1 MATTV
6 SGTSLLDVP
15 SLVSQ
20 LMAIER
26 QPIDKL
32 NSRISTNESKIS
44 QLGKFTSLISALQ
57 SSLQTLTSK
66 LQGFKATSSD
76 ANAFTATAD
85 STAVAG
91 NYNINVGQ
99 LAKAQT
105 LAATGQASPTAAI
118 GGAAPSTLTFTVNGI
133 DKTVS
138 IAAGATLNDIR
149 DAINAADIG
158 LTANV
163 INDGTASPYRLTITA
178 DQTGTVNA
186 VTTVSSDD
194 AGINALLAYGGAS
207 PAMTQTQT
215 AQNASVTVNGVAIS
229 SASNTISGALQGVTL
244 TLRGQ
249 SASTGALTLEHDNS
263 AVATAI
269 DSFVSA
275 YNALYSE
282 MKTVSAFKASA
293 TASSTSSSTTSS
305 TSTSATTPIFAGD
318 ATVRSMMNDLRN
330 VLTTAAS
337 GTYSF
342 LSQVGISLQKDG
354 SLKVDST
361 MLETALSTNYSA
373 VSDLFASASGFAT
386 RLNSWGR
393 TTTQVGGT
401 ISLRQL
407 DLAKS
412 VSTMNDQIS
421 KLEVRMAALKK
432 QYTTTYSNL
441 NMFLAQSN
449 STTAYLT
456 QQFS

>member
-1 MATTV
+1 MATSV
-6 SGTSLLDVP
+6 SNTSLLDVP
-15 SLVSQ
+15 TLVSQ

-32 NSRISTNESKIS
+32 NTRITNYESKIS

-76 ANAFTATAD
+76 TSAFSATAD
-85 STAVAG
+85 STAVG
-91 NYNINVGQ
+91 GSYTINVGQ

-105 LAATGQASPTAAI
+105 LAATGQSSATAAI
-118 GGAAPSTLTFTVNGI
+118 AGAAASTLTFTVNGV
-133 DKTVS
+133 DKTVN

-163 INDGTASPYRLTITA
+163 INDGTATPYRLTISTKE
-178 DQTGTVNA
+178 TGTTNA
-186 VTTVSSDD
+186 VTAVSSDD
-194 AGINALLAYGGAS
+194 TAVNALLAYGGAS
-207 PAMTQTQT
+207 PALTQTQA
-215 AQNASVTVNGVAIS
+215 AQNASVTVNGVTIS
-229 SASNTISGALQGVTL
+229 SASNTVAGALQGVTL

-249 SASTGALTLEHDNS
+249 SASAGTLTLEHDTAS
-263 AVATAI
+263 VMTAV

-275 YNALYSE
+275 YNAVYNE
-282 MKTVSAFKASA
+282 MKTVSAFKAAA
-293 TASSTSSSTTSS
+293 TATSSSS
-305 TSTSATTPIFAGD
+305 TSTSSATQTPIFAGD
-318 ATVRSMMNDLRN
+318 SSVRSMLNELRN
-330 VLTTAAS
+330 VLTSSAT

-354 SLKVDST
+354 TLKVDSG
-361 MLETALSTNYSA
+361 MLESALGSNFSA
-373 VSDLFASASGFAT
+373 VSDLFTSASGFAT
-386 RLNSWGR
+386 RLTAWSR

-412 VSTMNDQIS
+412 ISTMTGQID
-421 KLEVRMAALKK
+421 KLEVRMALLKK

-456 QQFS
+456 QQFG